1 MARDPYVLDASLVE
15 DPPTTWSGRLRMLG
29 PGFILTATVVGSGE
43 LIATTTLGAK
53 VGFVALW
60 VILLSCVVKVALQL
74 EFGRHTILSG
84 ETCLAAFNRLPGPAW
99 RGANW
104 TTWYWLAVQPLKMLQ
119 LGGII
124 GSVAMVL
131 NIAAPALSVGAW
143 CWITALVSALLVSNE
158 AYRPVERTC
167 LAMLAAFTATTIVS
181 VASLQWT
188 SYAVTGGE
196 LAEGFGGTIPAGA
209 ILLLIGAFGLTG
221 VGGDEIMQ
229 YTYWL
234 IEKGYAA
241 KTGPA
246 NPGDPVWTA
255 RARGWIRVMY
265 LDAFASMIVYTI
277 VTAAFY
283 LLGAAVL
290 HARGETPKGYAMIN
304 TMAGMYTESLG
315 PWARGVFLAGAFV
328 VLFSTVYSALAAWM
342 RVFADAAGKLQLI
355 DFYDLAARRK
365 TMLGIAWAFPL
376 VWATIFL
383 SYEEPVLMVALGGVG
398 TATILFII
406 VVAAIH
412 FRYRQTPPELK
423 PGPLYDAAL
432 WVSIASIATIAVY
445 GIVKA
450 LGEIPAS

>member
-1 MARDPYVLDASLVE
+1 MPRDPYQLDASQVE
-15 DPPTTWSGRLRMLG
+15 DPPATLGGRLRMLG

-53 VGFVALW
+53 VGFAALW
-60 VILLSCVVKVALQL
+60 VILLSCAVKVALQL
-74 EFGRHTILSG
+74 EFGRHTILHG

-124 GSVAMVL
+124 GSVAMVM
-131 NIAAPALSVGAW
+131 NIAAPVISVAAW
-143 CWITALVSALLVSNE
+143 CWITAVVAALLVSNE

-167 LAMLAAFTATTIVS
+167 MVMLALFTATTIVS

-188 SYAVTGGE
+188 PYAVTGGD
-196 LAEGFGGTIPAGA
+196 LAEGFGGTIPASA
-209 ILLLIGAFGLTG
+209 IVLLIGAFGLTG

-241 KTGPA
+241 KTGPPQ
-246 NPGDPVWTA
+246 PGDPAWTE

-265 LDAFASMIVYTI
+265 LDAFASMLVYTI
-277 VTAAFY
+277 ATAAFY
-283 LLGAAVL
+283 VLGAAVL
-290 HARGETPKGYAMIN
+290 NARGETPQGYEMIDV
-304 TMAGMYTESLG
+304 MAGMYTESLG
-315 PWARGVFLAGAFV
+315 PWARGVFLVGALV

-355 DFYDLAARRK
+355 DFYNLAARRK
-365 TMLGIAWAFPL
+365 LMLGIAWAFPL
-376 VWATIFL
+376 AWATIFL
-383 SYEEPVLMVALGGVG
+383 SYKEPVYMVALGGVG
-398 TATILFII
+398 TATILLII
-406 VVAAIH
+406 IVAAIH
-412 FRYRQTPPELK
+412 FRYRQTPAELR
-423 PGPLYDAAL
+423 PSPLYDAAL
-432 WVSIASIATIAVY
+432 WLSIASIATIAVY
-445 GIVKA
+445 GVATK
-450 LGEIPAS
+450 LGGIPAS